1 MVFSKIPLVKRLFLS
16 FFNIGDGLKRMKK
29 NNSVFRN
36 FIMNIIL
43 TMSSFIFPLIAFPYV
58 SRILLPV
65 GTGKVSFATSVV
77 NYFLLIAQLG
87 IPTYG
92 IRACAKVRD
101 NKKELNK
108 TVQEILLISIIM
120 CIISYVLFFGAI
132 MFVPKF
138 AEERKLLIA
147 TSTMILFTT
156 IGVEWFFKALE
167 MYSYITWRSII
178 FKVIA
183 LVAMLLLVK
192 KQDDYIIYG
201 AISIFASSASNVLN
215 FIYLHKLV
223 DLKVRFKLDI
233 PKHMKP
239 ILVFFAMSCATTI
252 YLNLDTIMLGFMKT
266 DADVGYY
273 NAAVK
278 IKNMLVSIVT
288 SLGTVLLPRV
298 TYYLEKGEKEKF
310 ENLAIKAIQ
319 FVMFISLPM
328 LVYFIVFARQGVLLL
343 SGNEYEN
350 AILPMQIMMPTLFF
364 IGLTNIMGIQI
375 LVPKGRED
383 KVLISVIAGAIV
395 DLILNAILIP
405 KYAAAGAAFGTMVAE
420 VVVFI
425 VQYLID
431 KELFRI
437 LFHCTNPFKFILA
450 TGIGVVASV
459 WVLKMN
465 FNYFVCLVL
474 GAICFGGVYLVS
486 LFLLKESF
494 LEEIKKIVKGKKK
507 V

>member
-1 MVFSKIPLVKRLFLS
+1 MVFIIL
-16 FFNIGDGLKRMKK
+16 NIGDELKKMEK

-43 TMSSFIFPLIAFPYV
+43 TMSSFIFPLITFPYV

-65 GTGKVSFATSVV
+65 GTGKVSFSTSVV

-101 NKKELNK
+101 DKEKLNK

-120 CIISYVLFFGAI
+120 CIISYVLFFSSI
-132 MFVPKF
+132 LFIPKF
-138 AEERKLLIA
+138 AEERKLLIV

-156 IGVEWFFKALE
+156 IGVEWVFKALE

-183 LVAMLLLVK
+183 LVAMFILVK
-192 KQDDYIIYG
+192 KQEDYVIYG

-223 DLKVRFKLDI
+223 DLKVHFKLDI
-233 PKHMKP
+233 HKHMKP

-310 ENLAIKAIQ
+310 KNLAIKAIQ

-375 LVPKGRED
+375 LVPQGRED

-425 VQYLID
+425 VQYFID
-431 KELFRI
+431 KELFRT
-437 LFHCTNPFKFILA
+437 LFHYTNPFKFILA
-450 TGIGVVASV
+450 TGIGVFASV
-459 WVLKMN
+459 WFLKMD
-465 FNYFVCLVL
+465 FNYFICLVL
-474 GAICFGGVYLVS
+474 GAICFGGAYLVS
-486 LFLLKESF
+486 LILLKESF
-494 LEEIKKIVKGKKK
+494 LKEIQKIVKGKNK